1 MGHLG
6 CGRGYSVIVL
16 NHAVVQ
22 LRRHGDDH
30 VVVVGVEVATFRD
43 IDSEWRLVVVASQ
56 QIVGVVGKTRLH
68 VTCLGQLRGPDTLI
82 GVLSLMDGHVG
93 RPDSVLDLSLS
104 EVPLLEVVGT
114 MFLMSG
120 VNLGQVNHL
129 ASEFNLGETFVNQE
143 IILLMHSTVAALAG
157 S

>member
-1 MGHLG
+1 MELG
-6 CGRGYSVIVL
+6 RHSNNHVI
-16 NHAVVQ
+16 
-22 LRRHGDDH
+22 
-30 VVVVGVEVATFRD
+30 VVGVKVSALWD
-43 IDSEWRLVVVASQ
+43 IKTEWGRVMVASQ